1 MKSGRPRTIPRAAAF
16 VALWNRGTPKAKI
29 AAALGCNVGSL
40 TYVAKQL
47 GLPPRKPGQ
56 RRAQ

>member
-1 MKSGRPRTIPRAAAF
+1 MKGGRPRDIPRTAAF
-16 VALWNRGTPKAKI
+16 VALWQMGTPKTKI

-40 TYVAKQL
+40 TYVAKQM
-47 GLPPRKPGQ
+47 GLPLRKAGQ